1 MSFISV
7 CSLKMDTQDINQQQ
21 QTLKMKVL
29 GIPDK
34 QNIILYWVS
43 QHIQSETSETL
54 NLTETMTLQHV

>member
-54 NLTETMTLQHV
+54 NLTETMTLHV